1 MAQDPENLQ
10 APLKEGL
17 DAARAARRRQR
28 LLEKVAQEALAIERE
43 EAREAGELGYM
54 ARILVQCTMP
64 HRDPKGPLFRRS
76 NGHFELTM
84 MAPRGLPFGKIPRL
98 LLAWTT
104 TEAVRTKNRT
114 LQLGDTLSGFMGQLG
129 LIPTGGRWGSITRLR
144 SQAKRLYSST
154 ISAILNDE
162 RRGEWEEQ
170 GFRLAD
176 STSLW
181 WDPRSP
187 DQIALYGSTVTLTQ
201 DFFESITRRPVPV
214 DMRALKV
221 LRSPLALDLYTWLT
235 YRFSYLRHE
244 TEIPW
249 EALELQ
255 FGADYKETRAFKF
268 RFLQRLRDVLKLY
281 PSARVAEGSSGLILK
296 PSPTHVAKLTAPRS

>member
-1 MAQDPENLQ
+1 MGDKPDLQ
-10 APLKEGL
+10 PARQESLEI
-17 DAARAARRRQR
+17 ARAARQRRR
-28 LLEKVAQEALAIERE
+28 LLERVAQEALAIERE

-64 HRDPKGPLFRRS
+64 HRDPKGPIFRRS

-84 MAPRGLPFGKIPRL
+84 MAPRGLPYGKIPRL

-104 TEAVRTKNRT
+104 TEAVRRKSRT
-114 LQLGDTLSGFMGQLG
+114 LYLGDTLSGFMDQLG
-129 LIPTGGRWGSITRLR
+129 LVPSGGRWGSITRLR

-162 RRGEWEEQ
+162 RQGEWEEQ

-201 DFFESITRRPVPV
+201 DFFDSITRRPVPV
-214 DMRALKV
+214 DMRALKA

-255 FGADYKETRAFKF
+255 FGSDYKETRAFKF
-268 RFLQRLRDVLKLY
+268 RFLKRLRDVLKLY
-281 PSARVAEGSSGLILK
+281 PSARVAEGSSGLVLK
-296 PSPTHVAKLTAPRS
+296 PSPTHIAKLSPPQL